1 VVKTGEDMWFT
12 GDTADMA
19 PQVETAL
26 DTYVD
31 ESHTKAIAIL
41 PLTEPRDEEAK
52 FAEDEEPA
60 PARVIGALIVEQMV
74 DSRTPDGFLQRV
86 EVVRTHSATALTNAL
101 QYEGLFLMPLW
112 RFLGKGTKLFRGR
125 TLPKTL
131 AVIALIIGALS
142 FLCFYPAELKL
153 EGEGHLRPKARKNVW
168 AEVDG
173 EVQKV
178 NVEHDQKVKKDDV
191 VIVQR
196 SQELESKIAA
206 AEGDLHKNEAKLE
219 SARSE
224 LFDNKDLTE
233 TDRRQKQSDVKEFGE
248 TVKSFQ
254 EQLKLLN
261 EKKKKLEIRSPID
274 GRVVTWNVQ
283 DRLLNRPVSRGEN
296 LLEVA
301 DPTKDWE
308 LEVQMPEKRMGHI
321 AEAAAKSS
329 GPLTVT
335 FFLATN
341 PSKEFTGKIE
351 EIERSAEVRGEEGNT
366 VLVRVG
372 FDQQELRAA
381 VSEPKIGASATA
393 KVHCGKRALGYVWFH
408 DLVDFVRA
416 KILFR
421 IM

>member
-1 VVKTGEDMWFT
+1 M
-12 GDTADMA
+12 
-19 PQVETAL
+19 
-26 DTYVD
+26 
-31 ESHTKAIAIL
+31 
-41 PLTEPRDEEAK
+41 
-52 FAEDEEPA
+52 
-60 PARVIGALIVEQMV
+60 
-74 DSRTPDGFLQRV
+74 
-86 EVVRTHSATALTNAL
+86 
-101 QYEGLFLMPLW
+101 
-112 RFLGKGTKLFRGR
+112 
-125 TLPKTL
+125 
-131 AVIALIIGALS
+131 
-142 FLCFYPAELKL
+142 
-153 EGEGHLRPKARKNVW
+153 W

-178 NVEHDQKVKKDDV
+178 NVEHDQKVKQNEV
-191 VIVQR
+191 LIVQR
-196 SQELESKIAA
+196 SQELETKIAA
-206 AEGDLHKNEAKLE
+206 AEGDLHKYEAKLE

-233 TDRRQKQSDVKEFGE
+233 TDRRKTQSDVKEL
-248 TVKSFQ
+248 SQSLMSAQ

-261 EKKKKLEIRSPID
+261 EKKTKLEIRSPID

-296 LLEVA
+296 LLEIA

-321 AEAAAKSS
+321 AEATTKSG

-351 EIERSAEVRGEEGNT
+351 EIEHSAEVRGEEGNT
-366 VLVRVG
+366 VLIRVG
-372 FDQQELRAA
+372 FDQTALRAA
-381 VSEPKIGASATA
+381 VSDPKIGASATA

-408 DLVDFVRA
+408 DLVDFVRS